1 MFILTIDNE
10 PYNLEKLPDNLTD
23 DIRFSVLDN
32 DDPSNPDFFF
42 NSLIFLESFSSPA
55 AVLNIGGYE
64 VTMPI
69 NWSIA
74 VGCSDVGGDVEILPI
89 TSLNDRGF
97 EAFAFNPLTSFR
109 HTYHPIEI
117 VNIYNDVQWYTPRV
131 RPNQLITTPINDD
144 EKPLCVFFG
153 QGINKLN
160 EVIDINRLL

>member
-1 MFILTIDNE
+1 MIILTIDNKLC
-10 PYNLEKLPDNLTD
+10 NLEKLPDTLEE

-32 DDPSNPDFFF
+32 DDPANPDFYF

-64 VTMPI
+64 ITVPL

-97 EAFAFNPLTSFR
+97 EAFSFNPLTSFR
-109 HTYHPIEI
+109 HTYLPIEI
-117 VNIYNDVQWYTPRV
+117 VNIYNDVLWYAPRI

-144 EKPLCVFFG
+144 EKPLCVFLG
-153 QGINKLN
+153 PNTNRLN
-160 EVIDINRLL
+160 EIIDIDRLL

>member
-1 MFILTIDNE
+1 MFILTIDNK
-10 PYNLEKLPDNLTD
+10 PCNLEKLPDTLEE

-32 DDPSNPDFFF
+32 DDPANPDFYF

-64 VTMPI
+64 VTLPI

-97 EAFAFNPLTSFR
+97 EAFSFNPLTGFR
-109 HTYHPIEI
+109 HTYLPIEI
-117 VNIYNDVQWYTPRV
+117 VNIYNDVLWYAPRI
-131 RPNQLITTPINDD
+131 RLNQLITMPINDD

-153 QGINKLN
+153 PSTNKLN
-160 EVIDINRLL
+160 EIIDIDRLL

>member
-10 PYNLEKLPDNLTD
+10 PCNLEKLPDNLTD

-32 DDPSNPDFFF
+32 DDPFNPDFYF

-117 VNIYNDVQWYTPRV
+117 VNVYNDVLWYSPRT
-131 RPNQLITTPINDD
+131 RPNQLITTPINND

-153 QGINKLN
+153 RDINKLN
-160 EVIDINRLL
+160 EIIDINRLL

>member
-1 MFILTIDNE
+1 MIILTIDNKLC
-10 PYNLEKLPDNLTD
+10 NLEKLPDTLEE

-32 DDPSNPDFFF
+32 DDPANPDFYF

-55 AVLNIGGYE
+55 AVLSIGGYE
-64 VTMPI
+64 ITVPL

-97 EAFAFNPLTSFR
+97 EAFSFNPLTSFR
-109 HTYHPIEI
+109 HSYLPIDI
-117 VNIYNDVQWYTPRV
+117 VNIYNDVLWYAPRI

-144 EKPLCVFFG
+144 EKPLCVFLG
-153 QGINKLN
+153 PNTNRLN
-160 EVIDINRLL
+160 EIIDIDRLL